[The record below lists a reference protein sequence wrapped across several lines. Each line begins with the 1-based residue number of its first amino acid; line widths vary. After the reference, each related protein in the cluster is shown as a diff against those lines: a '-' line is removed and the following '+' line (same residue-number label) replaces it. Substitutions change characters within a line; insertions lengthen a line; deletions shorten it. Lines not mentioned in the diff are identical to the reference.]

1 MRTIELENIIGAE
14 VMSSDAKVVGTVEGV
29 EIDIKGWRLV
39 ALKIGLRRGLE
50 DSIGSKKHL
59 FSVEKVNVLAAE

>member
-39 ALKIGLRRGLE
+39 ALKIGLERGLE
-50 DSIGSKKHL
+50 DSIGSKNIFFL
-59 FSVEKVNVLAAE
+59 